1 MLDVAL
7 ARFQHEQGLR
17 QALTETRNERQEI
30 SSALKD
36 RKLIDRANALLMK
49 RQNLTEDAAYVGDSG
64 GFRNVHCLKVVSV
77 YRLKVQAQA
86 SAAQA
91 LQNQGRIG
99 IRALR

>member
-1 MLDVAL
+1 
-7 ARFQHEQGLR
+7 
-17 QALTETRNERQEI
+17 
-30 SSALKD
+30 
-36 RKLIDRANALLMK
+36 
-49 RQNLTEDAAYVGDSG
+49 
-64 GFRNVHCLKVVSV
+64 LKVVSV

>member
-1 MLDVAL
+1 MQEALRIVAV
-7 ARFQHEQGLR
+7 A
-17 QALTETRNERQEI
+17 TRDERQEI

-77 YRLKVQAQA
+77 YRLQVQAQA